1 MPSVSY
7 VALTGN
13 RDIDGL
19 LSGLRWG
26 TTNLSYSFPGYGAYF
41 EWGYGQGEPNYNFEP
56 FSAQQRAVVR
66 QHLSDIS
73 AVTNLSFF
81 ETGERVTQTGDLRYG
96 MSDYPDTAH
105 AYYPSL
111 LGLGGDSWYNNSSRQ
126 YDDPGFGN
134 YAYLAILH
142 ETGHALGL
150 KHPHESGTTLSYDHD
165 SMEYSVMSYRGHVG
179 ASLDGYRN
187 EAWGFAQTLMMNDI
201 AALQVM
207 YGADF
212 GTRADNTH
220 YSWSPETGQMFVNGV
235 GAARPGDNRVFM
247 TVWDGGGTDTYDL
260 SNYWN
265 SVTIDLRPG
274 QWTTTAD
281 WQRAD
286 LGDGYKAR
294 GNVANALLYNGDT
307 RSLIE
312 NAIATESNDTVYGNS
327 AGNVIDGRG
336 GWDTVVLAGSRS
348 DYLMDGTSGYVTAEG
363 FGVLDSLLRVEY
375 VRFENGGAA
384 DSIENIIGAD
394 DFRNAIGDG
403 SKRMGALWVDGA
415 ARGRIEAWNDTDV
428 FAITLQGGR
437 SYSFELRGLDLLG
450 GNLADSFLELRDAG
464 GNLLAMNDNHRT
476 RDAHIDHRIATDGTY
491 YLQARSSGGTTGV
504 YTITATLAD
513 DYRDVPGE
521 TTAPLGSLAP
531 GQSQRGEIEAGG
543 DVDLFGVTLQ
553 AGHRYVFDLRG
564 MLDGSGQ
571 AVPVTLELW
580 QGNTRLQAGTTHGL
594 TGDGFLAVTAAQTG
608 SYELHASFASS
619 GQIGSYT
626 LRAAAG
632 DGDDFRDTLADGT
645 AALGTLVRGG
655 SVSGSIGKLGDA
667 DIFAIRLTAGEAY
680 AFDLRGAGAGV
691 GTLGDGYLEL
701 RDANNLLVARNDN
714 GATRDAGLEFTAAA
728 DGIYYLKARGVGSAT
743 GSYTLV
749 AGVPDD
755 FADSRADRTDP
766 VGALALGTTQ
776 SGQIE
781 TVGDADLFAVSLRAG
796 TSYEAVLTHAGLGN
810 VALQLSQ
817 GGGVTLA
824 SASTLSNG
832 SLRLVYQAETSG
844 SHNLL
849 VSGATMTGGYQLTVL
864 GGVFDDH
871 ADQVVEGGAYVP
883 LAVNGSAIQAVMDSG
898 SDADVFA
905 VTLSSSFSYRFHLE
919 AGGGRD
925 AGLEL
930 YRGNGTRVASNTAF
944 DGQDAVL
951 DLSPMTSG
959 TFYVRVVSN
968 SRSAGSYTL
977 TAISEERGRLD
988 DYRDTVT
995 DESEPLGRFD
1005 DLFKDGRLETGFD
1018 RDVFRVDLQNYI
1030 RYTFVMDSTT
1040 SWGTEGQFRLVLIHS
1055 DGREV
1060 VQAVERTGSDRVQ
1073 FDFSPLSSGTYH
1085 LAVSDDAHVG
1095 GDYMIT
1101 MRTKYIPWTAGIEAA
1116 PLMAEARPEQDLVFA

>member
-26 TTNLSYSFPGYGAYF
+26 TTNLSYSFPEYGAFFDRGYG
-41 EWGYGQGEPNYNFEP
+41 WGEPNNNFEP

-66 QHLSDIS
+66 QHLNDIA
-73 AVTNLSFF
+73 AVTNLSFS
-81 ETGERVTQTGDLRYG
+81 ETGERASQVGDLRYG
-96 MSDYPDTAH
+96 MSDYPGTAH
-105 AYYPSL
+105 AYYPSSA
-111 LGLGGDSWYNNSSRQ
+111 GNGGDSWYNNSGRQ
-126 YDDPGFGN
+126 YDNPGFGN
-134 YAYLAILH
+134 YAYLAVLH

-165 SMEYSVMSYRGHVG
+165 SMEYSVMSYRSHVG

-220 YSWSPETGQMFVNGV
+220 YSWSPETGQMFVNGA

-312 NAIATESNDTVYGNS
+312 NAIATESNDTIHGNS

-450 GNLADSFLELRDAG
+450 GNLADSLLELRDAG
-464 GNLLAMNDNHRT
+464 GRLLAINDNHRT

-513 DYRDVPGE
+513 DYRDVAGE
-521 TTAPLGSLAP
+521 TTAPLGSIAT
-531 GQSQRGEIEAGG
+531 GQSRRGEIEAGG
-543 DVDLFGVTLQ
+543 DVDLFAVTLR
-553 AGHRYVFDLRG
+553 AGQRYVFDLRG
-564 MLDGSGQ
+564 TLDGGSQ
-571 AVPVTLELW
+571 PAPVTLELW
-580 QGNTRLQAGTTHGL
+580 QGNTRIQAGTTHAL
-594 TGDGFLAVTAAQTG
+594 TGDGFLAFTAAQAGT
-608 SYELHASFASS
+608 YDLRASFASA
-619 GQIGSYT
+619 GQTGSYT

-632 DGDDFRDTLADGT
+632 DGDDFRDTLADST
-645 AALGTLVRGG
+645 AALGMLARGQ
-655 SVSGSIGKLGDA
+655 SVSGSIGKSGDA
-667 DIFAIRLTAGEAY
+667 DVFAIRLAAGESY
-680 AFDLRGAGAGV
+680 AFDLRGRGAGA

-701 RDANNLLVARNDN
+701 RDANNVLVARNDN
-714 GATRDAGLEFTAAA
+714 GATRDAALEFTPAA
-728 DGIYYLKARGVGSAT
+728 DGIYYLKARGVGSST

-749 AGVPDD
+749 TGVPDD
-755 FADSRADRTDP
+755 FADSRADRSDP
-766 VGALALGTTQ
+766 VGALVLGVGKA
-776 SGQIE
+776 GQIE
-781 TVGDADLFAVSLRAG
+781 TAGDADLFSVSLRAG
-796 TSYEAVLTHAGLGN
+796 TWYEAVLQHAGIQD
-810 VALQLSQ
+810 VALLLSQ
-817 GGGVTLA
+817 GGGATLA
-824 SASTLSNG
+824 SASTLTDG
-832 SLRLVYQAETSG
+832 SLRLVYRAETSG
-844 SHNLL
+844 SYNLL
-849 VSGATMTGGYQLTVL
+849 VNGPSRPGSYQLTVRDGL
-864 GGVFDDH
+864 SDDH
-871 ADQVVEGGAYVP
+871 PDQVVSGGAYAP
-883 LAVNGSAIQAVMDSG
+883 LEVRGAATKGGIDTAG
-898 SDADVFA
+898 DADVFA
-905 VTLSSSFSYRFHLE
+905 VTLSSSFSYRFHL
-919 AGGGRD
+919 AASDGLDGV
-925 AGLEL
+925 LEL
-930 YRGNGTRVASNTAF
+930 YRGNGTRVARGTPS
-944 DGQDAVL
+944 DGGDVLL
-951 DLSPMTSG
+951 DLSPATSG
-959 TFYVRVVSN
+959 TFYVRVASDYQT
-968 SRSAGSYTL
+968 SGRYELSTISA
-977 TAISEERGRLD
+977 ARGKLD
-988 DYRDTVT
+988 DYRDVIT
-995 DESEPLGRFD
+995 DASEPLGRFD
-1005 DLFKDGRLETGFD
+1005 GPIESGRLETGSD
-1018 RDVFRVDLQNYI
+1018 RDVFSLYLSERT
-1030 RYTFVMDSTT
+1030 RYTVELDGS
-1040 SWGTEGQFRLVLIHS
+1040 GIQDAGPQFRLVLIHPT
-1055 DGREV
+1055 GREV
-1060 VQAVERTGSDRVQ
+1060 VQTVDRTGTGHAQ

-1085 LAVSDDAHVG
+1085 LSVSDDAQVG
-1095 GDYMIT
+1095 GDYSLVLRSKIVP
-1101 MRTKYIPWTAGIEAA
+1101 R
-1116 PLMAEARPEQDLVFA
+1116 MAEIDASAPITQPEQDLVFG